1 MRRTP
6 ASWWESGAW
15 FSIDSAAGGR
25 RRIASNTRRSCRVLP
40 RGGDLDAVAD
50 DPWIGGELVYPS
62 RGVSRDLLWIEVTE
76 SAAVAVALVED
87 DRPIESRLRG
97 LQNQELEMRAIVVR
111 RHAPFPIVILEHHRL
126 IDVDPGTPPRLRI
139 RHVYRLHDLKEDCTQ
154 GVAARTRRQA
164 NLEAGTTKTS
174 DSLK

>member
-25 RRIASNTRRSCRVLP
+25 RRIASSTRRAAEFFLHSQECPRVLH
-40 RGGDLDAVAD
+40 RGGDLHAVAD
-50 DPWIGGELVYPS
+50 DPWICGELGDPS

-76 SAAVAVALVED
+76 SATVAVALVED
-87 DRPIESRLRG
+87 DRPIESSLRG

-139 RHVYRLHDLKEDCTQ
+139 RHVYRLHDLK
-154 GVAARTRRQA
+154 
-164 NLEAGTTKTS
+164 KTVHRVWRP
-174 DSLK
+174 